1 MDATKP
7 YIRAEHVSFRYES
20 ENEHSPEVLNDVS
33 MTVRRGEFLAL
44 LGHNGCGKS
53 TLAKHFNAMLLPSG
67 GKVWVQDMDTAD
79 ESKIYS
85 IRARVGLIQQNP
97 DNQLVASIVE
107 EDVAFGPENLGLPPE
122 EIRRRVDESLRA
134 VNMYE
139 YRKQAPHKLSG
150 GQKQRVAIAG
160 ILAMQPDCIVLDE
173 PTSMLDPRGRR
184 EVLDTVLRLNGE
196 QNITVVLITHN
207 MDEAVLANRVIVMD
221 AGRPVLEGTPREIF
235 AQVERMRA
243 LRLDVPQA
251 TELAFELTQAGVPV
265 PLVLTEQECAEAL
278 AQVLDRAG
286 IARETNAADAP
297 RPESEPQSCTGDAM
311 APKTDGKTRGN
322 V

>member
-97 DNQLVASIVE
+97 DNQLVASIWAGKPRPAARR
-107 EDVAFGPENLGLPPE
+107 DPP
-122 EIRRRVDESLRA
+122 
-134 VNMYE
+134 
-139 YRKQAPHKLSG
+139 
-150 GQKQRVAIAG
+150 
-160 ILAMQPDCIVLDE
+160 
-173 PTSMLDPRGRR
+173 PRGRVAAR
-184 EVLDTVLRLNGE
+184 GE
-196 QNITVVLITHN
+196 YV
-207 MDEAVLANRVIVMD
+207 
-221 AGRPVLEGTPREIF
+221 
-235 AQVERMRA
+235 
-243 LRLDVPQA
+243 
-251 TELAFELTQAGVPV
+251 
-265 PLVLTEQECAEAL
+265 
-278 AQVLDRAG
+278 
-286 IARETNAADAP
+286 
-297 RPESEPQSCTGDAM
+297 
-311 APKTDGKTRGN
+311 
-322 V
+322 